1 MNPVCCN
8 WHPLAVLSLT
18 LVCQVVGL
26 KPWGHHL
33 PNVLLH
39 ALNAA
44 LVFVVPQQIAINICL
59 HARDKFY
66 SPCVGRPKT

>member
-1 MNPVCCN
+1 
-8 WHPLAVLSLT
+8 

-33 PNVLLH
+33 TNVLLH

-59 HARDKFY
+59 HARDELY